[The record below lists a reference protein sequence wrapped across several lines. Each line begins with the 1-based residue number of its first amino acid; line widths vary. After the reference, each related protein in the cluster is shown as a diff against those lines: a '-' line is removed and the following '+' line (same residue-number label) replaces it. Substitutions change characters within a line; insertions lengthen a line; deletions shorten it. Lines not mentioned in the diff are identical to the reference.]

1 MRALVVIDMQE
12 KYLGS
17 YDNELLSSVNKRI
30 KLTHEEEDVP
40 IFYVVNVGMTGNRTG
55 YELSQKLLR
64 VSDLVYEKR
73 HPSAFSSK
81 EFADKMSAL
90 NVTEL
95 EFVGIDG
102 ASCVAK
108 TAIDAVKRGYKAEIV
123 KECIGA
129 RNDKLYEKT
138 LKKLEGAGVNIL

>member
-40 IFYVVNVGMTGNRTG
+40 IWYVVNVGMTGTRTG
-55 YELSQKLLR
+55 YAPSQK
-64 VSDLVYEKR
+64 VLVYEKR